1 MNSLKVIKSPILQH
15 RFKMFRVQ
23 VNKHDDVEETKDRI
37 MEKLSTY
44 LEQNDGRLINVK
56 TFPQSCTIIVYF
68 VTGCE
73 SDDSLWFEYLQ
84 KELLSKFSVLP

>member
-1 MNSLKVIKSPILQH
+1 MNSLKVIRSPILQH

-56 TFPQSCTIIVYF
+56 TFP
-68 VTGCE
+68 
-73 SDDSLWFEYLQ
+73 
-84 KELLSKFSVLP
+84 